1 MSTPVIAAGAGA
13 LGFYMWLRQWQQCG
27 YAGVQD
33 LPLLPETH
41 ARTEA
46 PPNTWSETLYLFKEA
61 VRYMYQETFGK
72 WHAIDLFFGL
82 AYLSRRAADEYPAA
96 DIAAAGQPLATQHMA
111 TGATRALLL
120 QLQHARRYMLYCQG
134 LRHHGPEQQRKHWR
148 DLLGLH
154 EADILAHNPAAG
166 LLRPAYAIVKDTTT
180 RQVIL
185 CVRGTHSRQDMFT
198 SLTGVVKPHHAMA
211 ADGGVVLGYSHLG
224 MLAAAR
230 WLMARTKPTLIQAL
244 QDNPG
249 YELRIVG
256 HSMGGG
262 TAAMLTMMLRE
273 KVPPLAGAEAC
284 AIACPACMT
293 LQLAASCAPFV
304 TTLVHG
310 CDIVPT
316 FSTGAIDALR
326 QEVTE
331 SSWFA
336 EFQSDA
342 RQRLAANFSSSLR
355 GLRMGAAGTAE
366 WTQRAIIHTAA
377 TSFSS
382 CYSRAPRSCYSPAD
396 GSAAAAAAEGPGSV
410 SSRDDGS
417 VEDEAQVAA
426 SSAGKP
432 LPLSLRRRGW
442 AWDSVLGRGSRGWVT
457 DEQAGS
463 EGGAAGKG
471 SVVRYLGATASCSQD
486 PSAAAAAAAAAAA
499 STSETDDDDDWDGGS
514 ESDPDLFDTEQALG
528 LGFQGDQPA
537 MRANIS
543 ALMAAASTAGLGDN
557 YVLLEVADVEVYGRM
572 RLNPAMVRDHFIPS
586 YLKAVDNVIGQ
597 LMIQIGSTTA
607 DGVGEA
613 LCV

>member
-148 DLLGLH
+148 DLLGLR

-382 CYSRAPRSCYSPAD
+382 CYSRAPRSCYSRVPHK
-396 GSAAAAAAEGPGSV
+396 
-410 SSRDDGS
+410 
-417 VEDEAQVAA
+417 Q
-426 SSAGKP
+426 
-432 LPLSLRRRGW
+432 LLL
-442 AWDSVLGRGSRGWVT
+442 L
-457 DEQAGS
+457 
-463 EGGAAGKG
+463 
-471 SVVRYLGATASCSQD
+471 ATARLLLMLWVFQILLHL
-486 PSAAAAAAAAAAA
+486 SA
-499 STSETDDDDDWDGGS
+499 
-514 ESDPDLFDTEQALG
+514 P
-528 LGFQGDQPA
+528 
-537 MRANIS
+537 
-543 ALMAAASTAGLGDN
+543 
-557 YVLLEVADVEVYGRM
+557 
-572 RLNPAMVRDHFIPS
+572 
-586 YLKAVDNVIGQ
+586 
-597 LMIQIGSTTA
+597 
-607 DGVGEA
+607 
-613 LCV
+613 LC